1 MLCAAGKPASTAG
14 GGVSRGVAGYTSSDS
29 SSLSQNPLKDSSLH
43 LGTIMFDLPG
53 TIMFDL
59 PVPRHLIISQFP
71 VTGNILVFIF
81 FFFFFKK

>member
-43 LGTIMFDLPG
+43 LHEN
-53 TIMFDL
+53 MFDL

-71 VTGNILVFIF
+71 VTGNILYSF
-81 FFFFFKK
+81 FFFFFF